1 MTIRVGKEAGH
12 GGCLRIV
19 GVDLG
24 ACAQAEA
31 AKPGPLEGSWEIIS
45 IVDNGE
51 VLPARVVF
59 EKFTE
64 DGRITINGNTVRCKH
79 PVRKDIQQMA
89 CVVDPSKTPPA
100 IDLAGAENVNSKGI
114 YSLQGDMLTFC
125 FGSPDVLTRPDRFS
139 APVGSRKLLIV
150 MHRVPTTEPP
160 APPVLVQPA
169 VVVAPIPARQPPPPV
184 PVAPSAVPV
193 AAPVITKDKVIGT
206 WGHQD
211 EHKISYNTFNPD
223 GTFTGLVTY
232 KNGFQKIFHVE
243 ERRSGT
249 WNLAEGVVTL
259 RYTGST
265 DKKDIGQVFSMRV
278 QRMSDTDMV
287 YRDAQGMEHI
297 EWRVR

>member
-1 MTIRVGKEAGH
+1 MAGI
-12 GGCLRIV
+12 CVLMAV
-19 GVDLG
+19 AWG
-24 ACAQAEA
+24 ACAQAEV

-64 DGRITINGNTVRCKH
+64 DGRITVTGNTVRCKH

-125 FGSPDVLTRPDRFS
+125 FGSPDVLTRPDKFS

-150 MHRVPTTEPP
+150 MHRVPTSEPP

-184 PVAPSAVPV
+184 PVAPSAVPA

-249 WNLAEGVVTL
+249 WNLADGVVTL

-278 QRMSDTDMV
+278 QRIGDIDMV

>member
-1 MTIRVGKEAGH
+1 MTV
-12 GGCLRIV
+12 
-19 GVDLG
+19 
-24 ACAQAEA
+24 ACALMALVWSACSQAEA
-31 AKPGPLEGSWEIIS
+31 GKPGPLEGSWEIIS

-64 DGRITINGNTVRCKH
+64 DGRITVTGNTVRCKH
-79 PVRKDIQQMA
+79 PTRKDIQQMA
-89 CVVDPSKTPPA
+89 CVIDSTKTPA
-100 IDLAGAENVNSKGI
+100 TIDLAGAENVNSKGI

-125 FGSPDVLTRPDRFS
+125 FGSPDISTRPDKFS

-160 APPVLVQPA
+160 SPPVLVQPA
-169 VVVAPIPARQPPPPV
+169 VVVAPIPVRQPPPPV
-184 PVAPSAVPV
+184 PLPPGAVTPV
-193 AAPVITKDKVIGT
+193 MPAVTKDKLVGT

-211 EHKISYNTFNPD
+211 EHRISYNTFNPD
-223 GTFTGLVTY
+223 GTFSGLVTY
-232 KNGFQKIFHVE
+232 KNGFQKIFHIE

-249 WNLAEGVVTL
+249 WNLADGVVTL

-265 DKKDIGQVFSMRV
+265 DKKDVGQVFSMRV
-278 QRMSDTDMV
+278 QRMSDIDMV
-287 YRDAQGMEHI
+287 YRDAQGVEHI

>member
-1 MTIRVGKEAGH
+1 MAGV
-12 GGCLRIV
+12 CAL
-19 GVDLG
+19 LALTWG

-31 AKPGPLEGSWEIIS
+31 AKPGPLEGSWGIIS